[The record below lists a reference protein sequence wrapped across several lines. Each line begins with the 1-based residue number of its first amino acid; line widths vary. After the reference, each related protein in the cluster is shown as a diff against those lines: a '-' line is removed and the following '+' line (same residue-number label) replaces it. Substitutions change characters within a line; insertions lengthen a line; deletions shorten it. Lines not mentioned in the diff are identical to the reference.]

1 MEMCDTVVALGNAT
15 ADGAAIFAKNS
26 DRYPDEAHQLVL
38 VPRASHQPGSAVRC
52 THVEIPQVAETHAV
66 LLARPFWIWGA
77 EMGANEH
84 GVVIGNEA
92 VHTRLPL
99 DERPGLIGM
108 DFIRL
113 GLERASTARGALDV
127 MTSLLAIHG
136 QGGNCR
142 HRGVGY
148 YHNSFIIA
156 DPREAWVLE
165 TAGRHWAAERVRDV
179 RSISN
184 ALSIGRTWD
193 LASDGLVDEA
203 VERGWCVDRD
213 EFDFARCYAN
223 PDVDCRS
230 GLTRQRRSSEILEA
244 ERGGITVATAMRLL
258 RDHGVDPNWQPDS
271 EGISPTICRH
281 GAFEPVRGGQS
292 VGSLVAHLTPV
303 APVHWL
309 TGTSAPCASVFKPVW
324 LDAGLPD
331 LGPAPTADGDAAAL
345 WWRHEAFHRAVVRD
359 FPALRER
366 FWPERDALETRFLS
380 ALPSA
385 SAPAAERR
393 GYTAQCF
400 AEADQSLVGWTERVR
415 AVPVA

>member
-1 MEMCDTVVALGNAT
+1 MCDTVVALGNTT
-15 ADGAAIFAKNS
+15 ADGSVIFAKNS
-26 DRYPDEAHQLVL
+26 DRYPDEAHELL
-38 VPRASHQPGSAVRC
+38 IVPRASHAPGSSVRC
-52 THVEIPQVAETHAV
+52 TYVEIPQVPETCAV

-92 VHTRLPL
+92 VHTRMPL
-99 DERPGLIGM
+99 EQGPGLIGM

-113 GLERASTARGALDV
+113 GLERASIARAALDV
-127 MTSLLAIHG
+127 ITGLLAIHG

-203 VERGWCVDRD
+203 IERGWCVDRD

-223 PDVDCRS
+223 PEVDCRS
-230 GLTRQRRSSEILEA
+230 GLTRQRRSTEILDR
-244 ERGGITVATAMRLL
+244 ERGQITTVTAMRLL
-258 RDHGVDPNWQPDS
+258 RDHGVDSDWKPDP
-271 EGISPTICRH
+271 EGQDPTICRH
-281 GAFEPVRGGQS
+281 GAFDPVRGGQS
-292 VGSLVAHLTPV
+292 VGSMVSHLTPGT
-303 APVHWL
+303 PLHWL
-309 TGTSAPCASVFKPVW
+309 TGTSAPCTSVFKPVW

-331 LGPAPTADGDAAAL
+331 LGTAPTAESDTASL
-345 WWRHEAFHRAVVRD
+345 WWRHEAFHREVVRD
-359 FPALRER
+359 FAALRER
-366 FWPERDALETRFLS
+366 YWPERDALEARFLRE
-380 ALPSA
+380 LPA
-385 SAPAAERR
+385 SNAAQTERR
-393 GYTAQCF
+393 AYTARCF
-400 AEADQSLVGWTERVR
+400 AEADDALTGWMERLRIVS
-415 AVPVA
+415 VA